1 MSGDVK
7 LKIQKVQKKYNGVE
21 KFDPQKIYSAIFK
34 SFQSV
39 YGIDGKFSK
48 QVEKVYD
55 RVLKKLE
62 KYEDSIISVDDID
75 NFVEESLASL
85 KEFRVLTAYITHRI
99 HKISEKRI
107 REEIEVKDDI
117 GLTTTALNL
126 LKKRYLFKDDRGNII
141 ETPKQMF
148 KRVAKYF
155 SLADAIYDEEIYKQ
169 GELIVY
175 DEKSIFKVP
184 KNIEEIMDLEIPRE
198 VYSKLSFSAPID
210 KKSLLDYGL
219 SVAELEALARTW
231 FFNNLEGRAKKSLED
246 TLRYIAEHRP
256 SYSSLYR
263 VLVNRDALFNS
274 PALINAGRNF
284 GTNSACLYGHNQVF
298 TESGLVNIAD
308 IKEGMEVLTHTG
320 KFEKVTEVMT
330 RNYTGNIYRI
340 RVLGYPNG
348 YILDGITEDHPVLVY
363 PKEYS
368 TCIRCKN
375 MTCYGMPDSVTCSDK
390 YRAKQCEY
398 YKEAIKHIEW
408 RNVQDLKV
416 GDYLLAPVMKEEPE
430 SEIDTI
436 KISDFLDLEHMKY
449 IVINGM
455 IYRKI
460 KDNNVNKGITV
471 DGNQVWRQVIPVNN
485 EIKLDKDFLL
495 LAGRYI
501 SDGCLHLEKTL
512 EFFFAPYEEDYVS
525 DTIRALRSVF
535 SDSLHIN
542 VRKEHCIILELHNK
556 VITQLFK
563 KLFGEGFSAK
573 RIPAWMFSLSKEQL
587 YWLLKGVIEGDGTY
601 VNHKTS
607 NKNNVRIKLA
617 NKTLIHQL
625 YFIATKIGFKARIQE
640 YRGKNKQ
647 KHDAWELYII
657 NVNNMKELNMDLKD
671 AQRKRKIR
679 KTITVGDRKYYLY
692 RIKEIKKEYVE
703 NEKVYNLEVKNDHS
717 YVVNIVSV
725 HNCFLLE
732 IQDDMKAILDALKTG
747 GLIYKAGGGVGYY
760 FGHLR
765 EKGALINTT
774 KGKTQGPLSFMELFN
789 TLGLVVKQAAVR
801 DAAALAALPD
811 WHPDVMDFI
820 DSKAYD
826 NSKFTGFNIS
836 VTISRKFLRAVE
848 NNEIWELKSPSTG
861 EVVKKIPAVDMWNK
875 IIQNA
880 HRSAEPGILF
890 VDEANADNPILD
902 EKLKGTNPCVTGDT
916 LILTKNGPMKMKDI
930 VEKGEDVDVYTLADN
945 GEIVIRTLRNPRMTY
960 KAKQI
965 YKVVLYN
972 GQTLRVSED
981 HKFILADGTEKM
993 AKDLEF
999 GDMLEGR
1006 VFKNGEVTNYD
1017 YTKDLFLKSPEMTR
1031 AEKQGYQVIV
1041 TNLGK
1046 VLVRKR
1052 CKVCGK
1058 KFSVRYHDRDIDIC
1072 SPACLTEYKLN
1083 NKNIDGVS
1091 VVLWDKKK
1099 TYGTRT
1105 LRNDIDKIEAYIEAQ
1120 LYAGRPPTYDG
1131 EYKFTSDMREVSV
1144 VPLHSKSKR
1153 NKGFKSFYEL
1163 RYFVETIGL
1172 RVERVEPD
1180 GIEPVYNG
1188 TVDKTHKYMIGT
1200 DGYDTFFVTRNCGEI
1215 WLFDKESCNLAS
1227 INLSNMVDDDGKFN
1241 WRKFRSTIRLM
1252 IRMLDNVIDM
1262 NRFPDYAIYESVRK
1276 YRRLGLGVMGYADML
1291 IKMGIKYGSR
1301 EALRFTHELGKVFLE
1316 ESVKTSAELAK
1327 TRGVFPRWHASV
1339 FQKIID
1345 EGREAIDKYKP
1356 EGKGIAQ
1363 YKFKREMWEK
1373 YPFVRNVAVTTVA
1386 PCGSISIIAGVSS
1399 SIEPIFSFVYTRRM
1413 IDIMYVDVHPLFK
1426 ELLQKEGIYSDELID
1441 KVAQEISVQNI
1452 VEIPERLRKVLV
1464 TTYDV
1469 TPEEHV
1475 YTQAVWQQYI
1485 TNSIAKTCNLPAS
1498 ATPSDVEKAY
1508 KLAAKHRCKGITV
1521 YRESSREGV
1530 ILAGKKLKENEENKK
1545 PSIELNVHTKVVAEE
1560 DYAGGCPTCHT

>member
-126 LKKRYLFKDDRGNII
+126 LKKRYLFKDNKGNII

-148 KRVAKYF
+148 KRVAKYL

-231 FFNNLEGRAKKSLED
+231 FFNNLEGRTKKSLED

-274 PALINAGRNF
+274 PALINAGRDF
-284 GTNSACLYGHNQVF
+284 GTLAACY
-298 TESGLVNIAD
+298 
-308 IKEGMEVLTHTG
+308 
-320 KFEKVTEVMT
+320 
-330 RNYTGNIYRI
+330 
-340 RVLGYPNG
+340 
-348 YILDGITEDHPVLVY
+348 
-363 PKEYS
+363 
-368 TCIRCKN
+368 
-375 MTCYGMPDSVTCSDK
+375 
-390 YRAKQCEY
+390 
-398 YKEAIKHIEW
+398 
-408 RNVQDLKV
+408 
-416 GDYLLAPVMKEEPE
+416 
-430 SEIDTI
+430 
-436 KISDFLDLEHMKY
+436 
-449 IVINGM
+449 
-455 IYRKI
+455 
-460 KDNNVNKGITV
+460 
-471 DGNQVWRQVIPVNN
+471 
-485 EIKLDKDFLL
+485 
-495 LAGRYI
+495 
-501 SDGCLHLEKTL
+501 
-512 EFFFAPYEEDYVS
+512 
-525 DTIRALRSVF
+525 
-535 SDSLHIN
+535 
-542 VRKEHCIILELHNK
+542 
-556 VITQLFK
+556 
-563 KLFGEGFSAK
+563 
-573 RIPAWMFSLSKEQL
+573 
-587 YWLLKGVIEGDGTY
+587 
-601 VNHKTS
+601 
-607 NKNNVRIKLA
+607 
-617 NKTLIHQL
+617 
-625 YFIATKIGFKARIQE
+625 
-640 YRGKNKQ
+640 
-647 KHDAWELYII
+647 
-657 NVNNMKELNMDLKD
+657 
-671 AQRKRKIR
+671 
-679 KTITVGDRKYYLY
+679 
-692 RIKEIKKEYVE
+692 
-703 NEKVYNLEVKNDHS
+703 
-717 YVVNIVSV
+717 
-725 HNCFLLE
+725 LLE

-1083 NKNIDGVS
+1083 NKNIDGIS

-1131 EYKFTSDMREVSV
+1131 EYKFTSDMRKVSV

-1227 INLSNMVDDDGKFN
+1227 INLSNMVDNDGKFN

-1291 IKMGIKYGSR
+1291 IKMGIRYGSK

-1327 TRGVFPRWHASV
+1327 TRGVFPRWYASV

-1363 YKFKREMWEK
+1363 YKFKREVWEK

-1485 TNSIAKTCNLPAS
+1485 TNSISKCLVEGQLMLTNKGIIPIEKCGYASKPDSFDKPLKDLYVVDKDGKFRRVLNHYYGGKQHCTEVRLSDGSVIKGATNTHKILTVDGWKALNEVSVGDLVIVKHTFSPVHTEGNLPIDYDVTFRTNANVLGFPHTMTPDLAKWLGMIVADGHISIKAGKVGLVEKSNEGVGKVFDELTYKLFKKHNKVETDKRNGVRTHFLTSRELSRYVASLIGKGARDKHVPEQILMGSREEKIAFIEGLTLDGYYKKDYGLCVYDGRSERLAREVAMLLRSFGLNLIYQGVKIDSFGKNHYVFISNELQELINPIERHKKGKTVWKKYYVLVDVDYGNFKVPANHPIYGTFSAMRRTKRYYCYNTTAEQLNLPVVAEVRKVTAVNDIGMQNVYDVEVEDSHSYVVDGIVSHNTINLPAS
-1498 ATPSDVEKAY
+1498 ATPSDVERAY

-1530 ILAGKKLKENEENKK
+1530 ILAGKKLKENEEKKK
-1545 PSIELNVHTKVVAEE
+1545 PSIELNVRTKVVAEE

>member
-126 LKKRYLFKDDRGNII
+126 LKKRYLFKDNKGNII

-148 KRVAKYF
+148 KRVAKYL

-231 FFNNLEGRAKKSLED
+231 FFNNLEGRTKKSLED

-274 PALINAGRNF
+274 PALINAGRDF
-284 GTNSACLYGHNQVF
+284 GTLAACH
-298 TESGLVNIAD
+298 LV
-308 IKEGMEVLTHTG
+308 
-320 KFEKVTEVMT
+320 
-330 RNYTGNIYRI
+330 
-340 RVLGYPNG
+340 
-348 YILDGITEDHPVLVY
+348 
-363 PKEYS
+363 
-368 TCIRCKN
+368 
-375 MTCYGMPDSVTCSDK
+375 
-390 YRAKQCEY
+390 
-398 YKEAIKHIEW
+398 
-408 RNVQDLKV
+408 
-416 GDYLLAPVMKEEPE
+416 
-430 SEIDTI
+430 
-436 KISDFLDLEHMKY
+436 
-449 IVINGM
+449 
-455 IYRKI
+455 
-460 KDNNVNKGITV
+460 
-471 DGNQVWRQVIPVNN
+471 
-485 EIKLDKDFLL
+485 
-495 LAGRYI
+495 
-501 SDGCLHLEKTL
+501 
-512 EFFFAPYEEDYVS
+512 
-525 DTIRALRSVF
+525 
-535 SDSLHIN
+535 
-542 VRKEHCIILELHNK
+542 
-556 VITQLFK
+556 
-563 KLFGEGFSAK
+563 
-573 RIPAWMFSLSKEQL
+573 
-587 YWLLKGVIEGDGTY
+587 
-601 VNHKTS
+601 
-607 NKNNVRIKLA
+607 
-617 NKTLIHQL
+617 
-625 YFIATKIGFKARIQE
+625 
-640 YRGKNKQ
+640 
-647 KHDAWELYII
+647 
-657 NVNNMKELNMDLKD
+657 
-671 AQRKRKIR
+671 
-679 KTITVGDRKYYLY
+679 
-692 RIKEIKKEYVE
+692 
-703 NEKVYNLEVKNDHS
+703 
-717 YVVNIVSV
+717 
-725 HNCFLLE
+725 E
-732 IQDDMKAILDALKTG
+732 IQDDMKAILDALKLG

-1131 EYKFTSDMREVSV
+1131 EYKFTSDMRKVSV

-1227 INLSNMVDDDGKFN
+1227 INLSNMVDNDGKFN

-1291 IKMGIKYGSR
+1291 IKMGIRYGSR
-1301 EALRFTHELGKVFLE
+1301 EALRFTHKLGKVFLE

-1345 EGREAIDKYKP
+1345 EGREAIDKHKP

-1413 IDIMYVDVHPLFK
+1413 IDIMYVDIHPLFK

-1530 ILAGKKLKENEENKK
+1530 ILAGKKLKENEDNKK